1 MYHTFFKCVLKYYIY
16 IYKYCLHAKGFYQF
30 FLAYLLTHIFATKK
44 QVTSCK
50 QASLCWRWPG
60 QGQQPVTAGLE
71 LIFAQ
76 SVVHFF
82 GTLKGSLHKAE
93 WIAWWACRL
102 ASWKAQWNHD
112 LGQTHVQ
119 TKKKGWK
126 TKKNVPDFGK
136 TSPIPR
142 PKSSEAELCELLFF
156 SNSYL
161 NI

>member
-1 MYHTFFKCVLKYYIY
+1 MQKFLPVFFGLFAYTYI
-16 IYKYCLHAKGFYQF
+16 CHQ
-30 FLAYLLTHIFATKK
+30 KK
-44 QVTSCK
+44 KVTRCK

-71 LIFAQ
+71 LFLPSLSCI
-76 SVVHFF
+76 FF

-126 TKKNVPDFGK
+126 TKNKCARFWQNKPHTQAQKFRG
-136 TSPIPR
+136 
-142 PKSSEAELCELLFF
+142 
-156 SNSYL
+156 
-161 NI
+161 

>member
-1 MYHTFFKCVLKYYIY
+1 MCIEIYIY

-30 FLAYLLTHIFATKK
+30 FCFFWLICLHIYLPPKK
-44 QVTSCK
+44 KVTRCK

-71 LIFAQ
+71 LFLPSLSCI
-76 SVVHFF
+76 FF

-126 TKKNVPDFGK
+126 TKKMCQILAKQAP
-136 TSPIPR
+136 SPGPKVQRLNFVNFCFFLIP
-142 PKSSEAELCELLFF
+142 
-156 SNSYL
+156 
-161 NI
+161 I